1 MGQLVEGKWTA
12 DWQVPRGKSGEFRRG
27 ASGIRDWITADGTSD
42 FPAEPGRYLLYVSYA
57 CPWAHR
63 TLLYLALK
71 GLTDAIDVAVVD
83 WHMTDDGWHFS
94 DRDGATPDPISGHA
108 YLREVYTASDRN
120 FTGRVTVPVLWDKK
134 TNRIVNNESAEI
146 IRMLNEAF
154 AAHAKNAT
162 DYYPSALC
170 AEIDAINEVVYD
182 TVNNG
187 VYKCGFA
194 GSQVAYDAAFDALF
208 ETLDSLEER
217 LSRQR
222 YLVGDRLTEADLR
235 LFPTLI
241 RFDAVYVAHFKCNK
255 RRIIDYPNLS
265 NYLREL
271 YQLPGVAETVNFH
284 HIKWHYYHSHTSI
297 NPLGIVP
304 KGPELD
310 FLAPH
315 DRDRFPSSALAEA
328 S

>member
-1 MGQLVEGKWTA
+1 MGQLVDGTWTA
-12 DWQVPRGKSGEFRRG
+12 DWQVPRSKGGAFQRG
-27 ASGIRDWITADGTSD
+27 ASGIRDWITTDGSSE
-42 FPAEPGRYLLYVSYA
+42 FVAEPGRYLLYVSYA

-63 TLLYLALK
+63 ALLFRALK
-71 GLTDAIDVAVVD
+71 GLTQAIDVSVVD
-83 WHMTDDGWHFS
+83 WHMTEEGWHFS
-94 DRDGATPDPISGHA
+94 DRDGATPDPISDHA
-108 YLREVYTASDRN
+108 FLRDAYTTSDP
-120 FTGRVTVPVLWDKK
+120 TYSGRVTVPVLWDKK
-134 TNRIVNNESAEI
+134 TNRIVNNESADI
-146 IRMLNEAF
+146 IRMLNDAF
-154 AAHAKNAT
+154 AAHAKN
-162 DYYPSALC
+162 DIDFYPAALRGD
-170 AEIDAINEVVYD
+170 IDAINDVIYD

-194 GSQVAYDAAFDALF
+194 GSHEAYDVAFDALF

-217 LSRQR
+217 LGRQR

-241 RFDAVYVAHFKCNK
+241 RFDAVYVNHFKCN
-255 RRIIDYPNLS
+255 RQRIIDYPNLS

-271 YQLPGVAETVNFH
+271 HQHPGVAETVNFH

-304 KGPELD
+304 KGPDLD
-310 FLAPH
+310 FAAPH
-315 DRDRFPSSALAEA
+315 DRDRFPVETLAQA